1 MLGGIKIWSPL
12 RALDGSAP
20 PSPCKTLLRCLT
32 GNSKT
37 SGVRLL
43 PSSPSLCL
51 LSPVNLVPLLHDH
64 VFSNL
69 AILFPDLSSARPN
82 YNLIATPYRARVAS
96 PPPPSPPPR
105 HLITDQGLAL
115 PVPERLSVCLIK
127 TARTNTRPSPTDV
140 AYSQSIEMS

>member
-20 PSPCKTLLRCLT
+20 LSPCKTLLRCLT

-37 SGVRLL
+37 SGVRVLLL

-69 AILFPDLSSARPN
+69 AILFPDLSSARTN
-82 YNLIATPYRARVAS
+82 YNLIAFR
-96 PPPPSPPPR
+96 
-105 HLITDQGLAL
+105 
-115 PVPERLSVCLIK
+115 
-127 TARTNTRPSPTDV
+127 
-140 AYSQSIEMS
+140 